1 MSVGAVVA
9 IYFVV
14 WWITLF
20 AVLPWGVRPQG
31 DGADRAPGTDPG
43 APVRPWLGRKAL
55 ATTFLAA
62 LITGAIVYLVTSG
75 VVALEDLP
83 MPFDSREG

>member
-14 WWITLF
+14 WWIALF

-31 DGADRAPGTDPG
+31 EGADRAPGTDPG
-43 APVRPWLGRKAL
+43 APVRPWLARKML
-55 ATTFLAA
+55 ATTFIAA

-75 VVALEDLP
+75 VVSLEDFP
-83 MPFDSREG
+83 MPFGAGEG